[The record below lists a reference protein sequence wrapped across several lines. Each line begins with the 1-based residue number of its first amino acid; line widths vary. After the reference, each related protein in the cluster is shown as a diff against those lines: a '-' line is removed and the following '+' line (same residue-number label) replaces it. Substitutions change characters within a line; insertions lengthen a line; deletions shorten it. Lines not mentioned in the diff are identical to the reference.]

1 MSRFLFTLALV
12 LCVGFGTAWAQE
24 GSRARPSQPGK
35 SDVGAR
41 APSRVA
47 RPARGPSAAQQTP
60 RPTPGRPGAQRPRPQ
75 VDPDAAPHK
84 RLVFRLEN
92 APASDVANTL
102 STLLRELRTAGQ
114 LPGEVIVVPEAV
126 TNSLVISATPEDLEQ
141 VTRLVEQLDRRPQSV
156 RVELLIT
163 EVQQKGKPKTLARK
177 RSSGNAGRKTRSD
190 RGKQPARPNAAVKLP
205 AEAGG
210 PERSK
215 FNEGVRRH
223 LRSLQ
228 GAGQLKILNRTQIT
242 TLDNQ
247 PAHIHIGQ
255 KIPVFRTAGTKEGAR
270 TTVAYEEVGVI
281 VGIWPRISPNGRVTM
296 EINVEKSELGSAAE
310 GVPAGVLDSGKVL
323 RLPRIETTT
332 LQATVS
338 VADGESAVLGGLTV
352 ESGSQRSKLIIM
364 VTPHI
369 VKE

>member
-1 MSRFLFTLALV
+1 M
-12 LCVGFGTAWAQE
+12 
-24 GSRARPSQPGK
+24 
-35 SDVGAR
+35 
-41 APSRVA
+41 
-47 RPARGPSAAQQTP
+47 
-60 RPTPGRPGAQRPRPQ
+60 
-75 VDPDAAPHK
+75 
-84 RLVFRLEN
+84 
-92 APASDVANTL
+92 ANTL

-126 TNSLVISATPEDLEQ
+126 TNSLVISATLEDLEQ

-156 RVELLIT
+156 RVELLIA
-163 EVQQKGKPKTLARK
+163 EVQQKGKPRTPARK

-205 AEAGG
+205 AEAVG

-215 FNEGVRRH
+215 SKEGVRRQ

-228 GAGQLKILNRTQIT
+228 GAGQLKVLNRPQIT

-255 KIPVFRTAGTKEGAR
+255 KIPVFRTAGGKEGPSR